1 MDIFAPIVKIN
12 SAKREVYGVMAEEA
26 PDRANEIF
34 DYASSK
40 PYVKAWVDRFSNATQ
55 GKSFGNVRG
64 MHSAIAAGKL
74 IGVTFDDQQKRIPV
88 VARIVDDNE
97 WNKVV
102 EGVYNGFSIGGK
114 YIKKWIDVP
123 SGLTRYTADPTEVSI
138 VDNPCMRGAMFT
150 MVKNDGS
157 AEMRKFSPRTS
168 SNSLE
173 AMIDELVV
181 KVDDY
186 LARRARAATAAKK
199 FDIHGSDNP
208 DQARDLMKAARAG
221 GRPYSGSY

>member
-1 MDIFAPIVKIN
+1 MDIFAPIVKVD

-55 GKSFGNVRG
+55 GKSYGNVRG

-114 YIKKWIDVP
+114 YIKKWLDVP

-157 AEMRKFSPRTS
+157 AEMRKFSPRDPLD
-168 SNSLE
+168 SLE
-173 AMIDELVV
+173 ATVEKLTSAVEALV
-181 KVDDY
+181 
-186 LARRARAATAAKK
+186 ARRARAAAAAKK

-208 DQARDLMKAARAG
+208 DQAHDLMKAARAQR
-221 GRPYSGSY
+221 RPIS